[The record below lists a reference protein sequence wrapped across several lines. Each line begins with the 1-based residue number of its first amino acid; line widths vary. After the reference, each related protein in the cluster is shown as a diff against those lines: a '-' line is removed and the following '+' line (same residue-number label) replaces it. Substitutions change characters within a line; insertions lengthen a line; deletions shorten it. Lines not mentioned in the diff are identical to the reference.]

1 MSHELDSMHEYH
13 HITSPIDN
21 INMIFRV
28 TRGSKLTP
36 MEKLAKPFD
45 LSTWI
50 TTIVTF
56 FAGFLV
62 IFVIDRFL
70 PRHVHNFVYG
80 IRDPTLGLIQIFF
93 GIGLVSVPG
102 RNFARFY
109 FMMTTI
115 LCLIIRTA
123 YQSKMF
129 EFLQFDERQPHA
141 ATIQDIIDRRVPLR
155 SKVSYIFDLND
166 EMNEAL

>member
-1 MSHELDSMHEYH
+1 MRLELGSMHEYH
-13 HITSPIDN
+13 HITSPFDN
-21 INMIFRV
+21 VNMIFRV

-50 TTIVTF
+50 TTTVTF

-62 IFVIDRFL
+62 IFIIDRFF
-70 PRHVHNFVYG
+70 PRYVHNFVYG
-80 IRDPTLGLIQIFF
+80 IPDPTLGLLQIFF
-93 GIGLVSVPG
+93 GIGFVTVPG
-102 RNFARFY
+102 RNFARFF
-109 FMMTTI
+109 FMMITI

-129 EFLQFDERQPHA
+129 DFLQYDERQPHA
-141 ATIQDIIDRRVPLR
+141 ATIQDIIDRHVPLR
-155 SKVSYIFDLND
+155 STVSLIFESND
-166 EMNEAL
+166 EINGAL